1 MKNHSR
7 PVKLSE
13 TPRQWRLSNIMKEPI
28 PRDDQDRDLI
38 EKSLE
43 GSGRAFKKLVDRFHP
58 LVFSVVRGIM
68 GNRDEVED
76 VTQEVFIKVYR
87 KLTTFRG
94 EARLSTW
101 IYRIARNEA
110 INAAKRARLDTEPL
124 DEAEWLASTAPG
136 PDRHL
141 ERKVTATLVDELLS
155 SLDEQYRV
163 VLELKYM
170 GEKSY
175 AEIAEIM
182 DIPIGTVKTY
192 IHRGKTLLKQRLA
205 RREPKERA

>member
-1 MKNHSR
+1 MKD
-7 PVKLSE
+7 
-13 TPRQWRLSNIMKEPI
+13 TI
-28 PRDDQDRDLI
+28 PLDDRDRALI
-38 EKSLE
+38 ERSLE
-43 GSGRAFKKLVDRFHP
+43 GSGRAFKKLVDRYHA
-58 LVFSVVRGIM
+58 LVYSVARGIM

-76 VTQEVFIKVYR
+76 VTQEIFIKVYR
-87 KLTTFRG
+87 KLSTFRG

-110 INAAKRARLDTEPL
+110 INAAKKARLDTGTL
-124 DEAEWLASTAPG
+124 DEADRLASGIPG

-141 ERKVTATLVDELLS
+141 ERRITASLVEDLLS

-163 VLELKYM
+163 ALELRYM

-182 DIPIGTVKTY
+182 EIPIGTVKTY
-192 IHRGKTLLKQRLA
+192 NHRGKAMLKQRLT
-205 RREPKERA
+205 RREQAERA

>member
-1 MKNHSR
+1 MKNR
-7 PVKLSE
+7 
-13 TPRQWRLSNIMKEPI
+13 TR
-28 PRDDQDRDLI
+28 RDDRDRSLI

-43 GSGRAFKKLVDRFHP
+43 GSGKAFKKLVDKYQP
-58 LVFSVVRGIM
+58 LVYSVVRGIM

-87 KLTTFRG
+87 KLATFRG

-110 INAAKRARLDTEPL
+110 INAAKRARSDIGPL
-124 DEAEWLASTAPG
+124 DEAERLASSDPG

-141 ERKVTATLVDELLS
+141 ESRVTASLVEELLS

-163 VLELKYM
+163 VLELRYM

-175 AEIAEIM
+175 TEIAEIM
-182 DIPIGTVKTY
+182 EIPVGTVKTY
-192 IHRGKTLLKQRLA
+192 IHRGKMLLKQRLMH
-205 RREPKERA
+205 RRQGERAL

>member
-1 MKNHSR
+1 MKNR
-7 PVKLSE
+7 
-13 TPRQWRLSNIMKEPI
+13 TR
-28 PRDDQDRDLI
+28 RDDRDRSLI

-43 GSGRAFKKLVDRFHP
+43 GSGKAFKKLVDKYQP
-58 LVFSVVRGIM
+58 LVYSVVRGIM

-87 KLTTFRG
+87 KLATFRG

-110 INAAKRARLDTEPL
+110 INAAKRARSDIGPL
-124 DEAEWLASTAPG
+124 DEAERLASSDPG

-141 ERKVTATLVDELLS
+141 ESHVTASLVEELLS

-163 VLELKYM
+163 VLELRYM

-182 DIPIGTVKTY
+182 EIPVGTVKTY
-192 IHRGKTLLKQRLA
+192 IHRGKMLLKQRLMH
-205 RREPKERA
+205 RRQGERAL

>member
-1 MKNHSR
+1 
-7 PVKLSE
+7 
-13 TPRQWRLSNIMKEPI
+13 MKEPM
-28 PRDDQDRDLI
+28 PRDDQDRNLI
-38 EKSLE
+38 EESLE
-43 GSGRAFKKLVDRFHP
+43 GSGRAFKKLVDKFHP
-58 LVFSVVRGIM
+58 LVYSVVRGIM

-76 VTQEVFIKVYR
+76 VAQEVFIKVYR
-87 KLTTFRG
+87 KLATFRG

-110 INAAKRARLDTEPL
+110 INAAKRARPTTVQL
-124 DEAEWLASTAPG
+124 DEAERLASSSPG

-141 ERKVTATLVDELLS
+141 ERRITAKLVEDLLS

-163 VLELKYM
+163 VLELRYM

-192 IHRGKTLLKQRLA
+192 IHRGKTMLKQRLA
-205 RREPKERA
+205 HREPKERV

>member
-1 MKNHSR
+1 MRHGDF
-7 PVKLSE
+7 PE
-13 TPRQWRLSNIMKEPI
+13 TTGRQALSNRVKETMLRRETDI
-28 PRDDQDRDLI
+28 DLI
-38 EKSLE
+38 EQSLE
-43 GSGRAFKKLVDRFHP
+43 GSGRAFKKLVERYYS
-58 LVFSVVRGIM
+58 LVYSVVRGII

-87 KLTTFRG
+87 KLATFRG

-110 INAAKRARLDTEPL
+110 INVAKRARPDAGPL
-124 DEAEWLASTAPG
+124 DEADRLASDIPG
-136 PDRHL
+136 PDRRL
-141 ERKVTATLVDELLS
+141 EQRITASLVEELLS

-163 VLELKYM
+163 VLELRYM

-182 DIPIGTVKTY
+182 EIPIGTVKTY
-192 IHRGKTLLKQRLA
+192 IHRGKALLRQRLIH
-205 RREPKERA
+205 RKQKEGA